1 MFSFSKKNNGK
12 CRYKNGILFPSLKNE
27 SCKDNN
33 IDTFAEINK
42 PHFIPPIVYGEVK
55 SKKNP
60 QGKTILFYNHYDVQ
74 PKRIL
79 SNYGKI
85 MKLLVVKLKEII
97 FMEEAHQMIKV
108 N

>member
-1 MFSFSKKNNGK
+1 MRG
-12 CRYKNGILFPSLKNE
+12 
-27 SCKDNN
+27 CKDNN
-33 IDTFAEINK
+33 FDTLAEINK
-42 PHFIPPIVYGEVK
+42 PHFIHPIVYGEVK

-74 PKRIL
+74 PEIKFL

-85 MKLLVVKLKEII
+85 MKVLVVKLKEII